1 VLKKEKKHCS
11 KKNNLLPEFNTIVQ
25 MAKIRAIWSPCP
37 ASHGAL
43 DYWTVS
49 CSLAENKA
57 KTKQKNEALKN
68 NLKATALLRRL
79 DGYGIGT

>member
-1 VLKKEKKHCS
+1 VLKKEKSTAPKFF
-11 KKNNLLPEFNTIVQ
+11 LLPEFNAIVQ
-25 MAKIRAIWSPCP
+25 MAKIRPIWSPCP